1 MIHIDYS
8 NIKVGDAVYIASD
21 DRRDAP
27 YVAVVTKIGR
37 KYITATQR
45 PDCDWDKGRQ
55 FSNENGLMKEW
66 GQYRLYP
73 SKEFYESVV
82 EYKEKESFIYRRI
95 AYALNDAS
103 FDEIDTIYNIVKK
116 HTKN

>member
-1 MIHIDYS
+1 MIHIEYS
-8 NIKVGDAVYIASD
+8 KIKVGDAVYIASD

-27 YVAVVTKIGR
+27 YVAVVTKIGK
-37 KYITATQR
+37 KYITATHLNYDQ
-45 PDCDWDKGRQ
+45 DKGRQ
-55 FSNENGLMKEW
+55 FNNDNGFIKEW

-73 SKEFYESVV
+73 SKEFYDSVV

-95 AYALNDAS
+95 AYVLNDAS

-116 HTKN
+116 HTK